1 MGPPNRMVIQ
11 VSKAAK
17 LLEVEDLSVIYRTMG
32 GDVQACTHVSF
43 KVERGEA
50 VGLAGESGCGKT
62 TTASAIMRIL
72 PRVAAVTNGQIK
84 FRGTDMLSVNSEKF
98 RKDFRWKKISYIF
111 QGAMNALNPIIKV
124 GDQIAE
130 TITIHEN
137 VSEEEAWERGARLF
151 EMVGLEPGRINNYPF
166 EFSGGMRQRAMI
178 AMALACNPEL
188 VIADE
193 PTTALD
199 VTIQAQIMEL
209 LKHLQETLDLSF
221 ILITHDMS
229 VIAETCNRAVIMYGG
244 RIMEDADV
252 ETVFENP
259 FHPYTDGLIGAI
271 PSVEKAKSK
280 KLTYIPGAPPNLIFP
295 PPGCLFHPRCPFAKE
310 ICKNEIPELRE
321 VRPHHFVACH
331 FVDESGFHQD

>member
-1 MGPPNRMVIQ
+1 MSTSTR
-11 VSKAAK
+11 
-17 LLEVEDLSVIYRTMG
+17 LLEVNDLSMIYRTLQ
-32 GDVQACTHVSF
+32 GDVKAVQNVTMHVN
-43 KVERGEA
+43 RGEA
-50 VGLAGESGCGKT
+50 VGIAGESGCGKT
-62 TTASAIMRIL
+62 SFASSIIQIL
-72 PRVAAVTNGQIK
+72 PRVAKIQSGEIK
-84 FRGTDMLSVNSEKF
+84 FRGVDMLGLSKEQF
-98 RKDFRWKKISYIF
+98 RKQYRWKKISYIF

-130 TITIHEN
+130 TITLHEN

-221 ILITHDMS
+221 ILITHDIS
-229 VIAETCNRAVIMYGG
+229 VIAETCNRAIIMYGG
-244 RIMEDADV
+244 KIAEIASVDDV
-252 ETVFENP
+252 FGNP
-259 FHPYTDGLIGAI
+259 FHPYSEGLIGAI
-271 PSVEKAKSK
+271 PSMEKAKEK
-280 KLTYIPGAPPNLIFP
+280 MLTHIPGAPPNLINP
-295 PPGCLFHPRCPFAKE
+295 PSGCLFHTRCPYAKPRCQQE
-310 ICKNEIPELRE
+310 VPEVRE
-321 VRPHHFVACH
+321 VIPGRFVACH
-331 FVDESGFHQD
+331 YVDESGFNQ